1 MLVCDITDRPL
12 LAERSD
18 SASLE
23 ASLSDGVA
31 TGVQWCRE
39 PRLVRSLA
47 SATGLRR
54 RLAAVGVT
62 LLCLGVAGG
71 GGINCSRS
79 ETSVISRRLGALERM
94 TTASEFPTG
103 SSRSVCSA
111 ADSSLRVSRSG
122 SCS

>member
-23 ASLSDGVA
+23 ASLNDGVV
-31 TGVQWCRE
+31 TGVHRCRE
-39 PRLVRSLA
+39 SRLVRSLV

-62 LLCLGVAGG
+62 LLCLGMIGG
-71 GGINCSRS
+71 GGINCS
-79 ETSVISRRLGALERM
+79 
-94 TTASEFPTG
+94 
-103 SSRSVCSA
+103 
-111 ADSSLRVSRSG
+111 
-122 SCS
+122 

>member
-23 ASLSDGVA
+23 ASLNDGVA

-39 PRLVRSLA
+39 PRLVRSLI

-54 RLAAVGVT
+54 RFAAVGVT
-62 LLCLGVAGG
+62 LLCLGVAG

-79 ETSVISRRLGALERM
+79 ETSVISRRLGALERI

-111 ADSSLRVSRSG
+111 ADSSLRASRSG
-122 SCS
+122 S